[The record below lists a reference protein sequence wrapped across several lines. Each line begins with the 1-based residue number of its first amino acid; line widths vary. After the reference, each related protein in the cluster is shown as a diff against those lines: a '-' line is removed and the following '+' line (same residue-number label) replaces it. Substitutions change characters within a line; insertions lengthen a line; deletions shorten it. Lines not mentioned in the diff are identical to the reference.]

1 MSNQT
6 KNINLNYLTDPAFI
20 TVNRLFMLLFE
31 DEDDRITFPKYYTP
45 NAEVKDFNVLIDGN
59 SLFKTPI
66 KI

>member
-31 DEDDRITFPKYYTP
+31 DEDDRITFPQYYTL
-45 NAEVKDFNVLIDGN
+45 NAEVRLQRAD
-59 SLFKTPI
+59 
-66 KI
+66 

>member
-31 DEDDRITFPKYYTP
+31 DEDDRLTFPQYYTP
-45 NAEVKDFNVLIDGN
+45 KAEVRLQRAD
-59 SLFKTPI
+59 
-66 KI
+66 